1 MSESEKTT
9 LEAIHCAAREEFAEK
24 GFKSASLRN
33 IVKTAGVT
41 TGAFY
46 GYYNSKAELFK
57 ALVGETYDHIMNR
70 YRQSHEDFEKL
81 PEDARPE
88 QMGVISGSCMEDLLV
103 YCYEHM
109 QEVQL
114 ILKCSEG
121 TKYAFLIDEM
131 AELETESTH
140 EYYKTLEKLGISS
153 PKIDRRLE
161 HILITGM
168 MNAYFEV
175 ILHEMPF
182 EDAKIFLRELL
193 EFHMAGWAKI
203 MGQEIIQIPH

>member
-1 MSESEKTT
+1 MGESEKNT
-9 LEAIHCAAREEFAEK
+9 LEAIHQAAKAEFAEK

-57 ALVGETYDHIMNR
+57 ALVGETYDRIMSR
-70 YRQSHEDFEKL
+70 YRQAHEDFEKL
-81 PEDARPE
+81 PEEVRPL
-88 QMGVISGSCMEDLLV
+88 QMGKISRRCMEDLLV
-103 YCYEHM
+103 YCYEHIW
-109 QEVQL
+109 EVQL

-131 AELETESTH
+131 TELETESTH
-140 EYYKTLEKLGISS
+140 EYYKTLEKLGRPS

-161 HILITGM
+161 HILTTGM

-182 EDAKIFLRELL
+182 EDAKIFVRELF
-193 EFHMAGWAKI
+193 EFHTAGWAKI
-203 MGQEIIQIPH
+203 MGQEIP

>member
-1 MSESEKTT
+1 MSESERNT
-9 LEAIHCAAREEFAEK
+9 LEAIHCAAKAEFTEK

-46 GYYNSKAELFK
+46 GYYGSKAELFK
-57 ALVGETYDHIMNR
+57 ALAGETYDHIMNR
-70 YRQSHEDFEKL
+70 YRQAHEMFEQI
-81 PEDARPE
+81 PEEARPE
-88 QMGVISGSCMEDLLV
+88 QMGKLSRRCMDDLLG
-103 YCYEHM
+103 YCYEHID
-109 QEVQL
+109 EVRL

-121 TKYAFLIDEM
+121 TKYAFMIDEM
-131 AELETESTH
+131 SELETEATH
-140 EYYKTLEKLGISS
+140 KYYETLNKLGRPV

-168 MNAYFEV
+168 MNAYFEM

-182 EDAKIFLRELL
+182 EDAKVFMNEL
-193 EFHMAGWAKI
+193 FDFYTAGWAKI
-203 MGQEIIQIPH
+203 MGQDIF

>member
-1 MSESEKTT
+1 MGESEKNT
-9 LEAIHCAAREEFAEK
+9 LEAIHQAAKTEFAEK

-57 ALVGETYDHIMNR
+57 ALVGETYGHIMNR
-70 YRQSHEDFEKL
+70 YRQAHEDFEKL
-81 PEDARPE
+81 PEEVRPE
-88 QMGVISGSCMEDLLV
+88 QMGKISRRCMEDLLV
-103 YCYEHM
+103 YCYEHIW
-109 QEVQL
+109 EVQL

-131 AELETESTH
+131 TELETESTH
-140 EYYKTLEKLGISS
+140 EYYKTLEKLGRPS

-161 HILITGM
+161 HILTTGM

-182 EDAKIFLRELL
+182 EDAKIFVHELF
-193 EFHMAGWAKI
+193 EFHTAGWAKI
-203 MGQEIIQIPH
+203 MGQEIP

>member
-1 MSESEKTT
+1 MSEIERNT
-9 LEAIHCAAREEFAEK
+9 LEAIHCAAKEEFAEK

-46 GYYNSKAELFK
+46 GYYGSKAELFK
-57 ALVGETYDHIMNR
+57 ALAGEVYDHIMNR
-70 YRQSHEDFEKL
+70 YRQAHEMFDRL
-81 PEDARPE
+81 PAEAQPE
-88 QMGVISGSCMEDLLV
+88 QMGKLSRRCMDDLLG
-103 YCYEHM
+103 YCYEHID
-109 QEVQL
+109 EVRL

-121 TKYAFLIDEM
+121 TKYAFMIDEM
-131 AELETESTH
+131 AEIETEATH
-140 EYYKTLEKLGISS
+140 KYYETLNKLGRPV

-168 MNAYFEV
+168 MNAYFEM

-182 EDAKIFLRELL
+182 EDAKVFMNELFD
-193 EFHMAGWAKI
+193 FHTAGWAKI
-203 MGQEIIQIPH
+203 MGQDIPR

>member
-1 MSESEKTT
+1 MSESEKNT
-9 LEAIHCAAREEFAEK
+9 LEAIHCAAKEEFSEK

-70 YRQSHEDFEKL
+70 YRQAHEMFEQL
-81 PEDARPE
+81 PAEIQPE
-88 QMGVISGSCMEDLLV
+88 QMGKLSHECMEELLV
-103 YCYEHM
+103 YCYEHID
-109 QEVQL
+109 EVQI
-114 ILKCSEG
+114 ILKSSEG
-121 TKYAFLIDEM
+121 TKYAFMIDEM
-131 AELETESTH
+131 AELETEATH
-140 EYYKTLEKLGISS
+140 KYYDTLEKLGRPS

-168 MNAYFEV
+168 MNAYFEML
-175 ILHEMPF
+175 LHEMPF
-182 EDAKIFLRELL
+182 EDAKVFIQELF
-193 EFHMAGWAKI
+193 EFHTAGWTKI
-203 MGQEIIQIPH
+203 MGQDMP

>member
-1 MSESEKTT
+1 MSESERNT
-9 LEAIHCAAREEFAEK
+9 LEAIHCAARIEFAEK

-57 ALVGETYDHIMNR
+57 ALVGETYDYIMNR
-70 YRQSHEDFEKL
+70 YKQAHDMFQQL
-81 PEDARPE
+81 PEEVQPE
-88 QMGVISGSCMEDLLV
+88 QMGKFSRECMDELLV
-103 YCYEHM
+103 YCYEHIS
-109 QEVQL
+109 EVQL

-121 TKYAFLIDEM
+121 TKYAFMIDEM

-140 EYYKTLEKLGISS
+140 KYYKTLEKLGRPS

-168 MNAYFEV
+168 MNAYFE
-175 ILHEMPF
+175 ILLHEMPF
-182 EDAKIFLRELL
+182 EDAKIFMRELL
-193 EFHMAGWAKI
+193 EFHTAGWAKI
-203 MGQEIIQIPH
+203 MGQEMP

>member
-1 MSESEKTT
+1 MSESEKNT
-9 LEAIHCAAREEFAEK
+9 LEAIHSAAKEEFAEK

-70 YRQSHEDFEKL
+70 YRQAHEMFERL
-81 PEDARPE
+81 PAEVQPD
-88 QMGVISGSCMEDLLV
+88 QMGKLSYECMDELLV
-103 YCYEHM
+103 YCYEHIDD
-109 QEVQL
+109 VKL

-121 TKYAFLIDEM
+121 TKYSFMIDEM
-131 AELETESTH
+131 AELETEATH
-140 EYYKTLEKLGISS
+140 KYYDTLEKLGRPS

-168 MNAYFEV
+168 MNAYFEML
-175 ILHEMPF
+175 LHEMPF
-182 EDAKIFLRELL
+182 EDAKIFMRELF
-193 EFHMAGWAKI
+193 EFHTAGWAKI
-203 MGQEIIQIPH
+203 MGQDIP